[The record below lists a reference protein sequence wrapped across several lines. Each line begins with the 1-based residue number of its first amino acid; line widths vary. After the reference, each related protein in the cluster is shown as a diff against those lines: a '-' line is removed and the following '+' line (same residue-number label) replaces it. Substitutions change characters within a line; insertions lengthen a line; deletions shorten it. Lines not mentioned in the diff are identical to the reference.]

1 MYIVIQYFVFA
12 LACHILAEFYM
23 TVENDVAKAMEL
35 YENTCK
41 ELHVY
46 DSCLALGNIFLTNKS
61 KGAVI
66 PRGIPI

>member
-1 MYIVIQYFVFA
+1 
-12 LACHILAEFYM
+12 M

-61 KGAVI
+61 KALVI
-66 PRGIPI
+66 VHYFFGMIRIKIKDPGSL